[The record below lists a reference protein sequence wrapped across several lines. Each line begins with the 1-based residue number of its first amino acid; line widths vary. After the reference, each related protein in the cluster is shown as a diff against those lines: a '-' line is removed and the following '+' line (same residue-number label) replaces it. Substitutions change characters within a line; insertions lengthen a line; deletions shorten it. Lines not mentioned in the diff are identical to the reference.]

1 MRKIKRKSRR
11 VVFYFAFFIFAGVS
25 IGYAALTTSLN
36 ITGQSTLSKNSWDVH
51 FEDVR
56 VLNNYTADRSSRP
69 TIDSTQTK
77 ITFSLK
83 LTTPG
88 QFYEISTDVVNS
100 GTIDAMLSTIS
111 NNLTTSQKK
120 YLEYSVKYIDG
131 ASMNTKDYLK
141 KDTKQRIKIKIY
153 FKKDITAADLQA
165 TTSSISIAINLKYLQ
180 ADSTAHERT
189 KASIVCKRAT
199 ALETATC
206 SRTSSGCYAAGY
218 YNGGSKGTTT
228 ITYGNLGTS
237 GTLSPGDAFDCDVKG
252 TGTTNRFYYL
262 ADLDSTT
269 AVLLSAELLYKVVPE
284 LGTNMAPNVCYDCR
298 YVPDFNARYGPLSA
312 RLILPT
318 TSEWPNITLKKPI
331 RAIESKE
338 NNIIH
343 VNIFNYSEYAARL
356 PSTSEISNCG
366 SLSSDSCIFLY
377 QHTAYEYSS
386 YPVSSLLTETPCNI
400 GTPYTLHTID
410 RQFESSPYG
419 AVKAAIELPKT
430 RISY

>member
-11 VVFYFAFFIFAGVS
+11 IIFYFAFFIFVGVS

-36 ITGQSTLSKNSWDVH
+36 ITGQSTLSKNLWDVH

-56 VLNNYTADRSSRP
+56 VLNNYTADQSSRP

-252 TGTTNRFYYL
+252 TGATNRFYYL
-262 ADLDSTT
+262 TDLDSTT
-269 AVLLSAELLYKVVPE
+269 AILLSSTFSYKNFST
-284 LGTNMAPNVCYDCR
+284 LGNQAPYVCYDCR
-298 YVPDFNARYGPLSA
+298 YIMGHY
-312 RLILPT
+312 
-318 TSEWPNITLKKPI
+318 
-331 RAIESKE
+331 
-338 NNIIH
+338 
-343 VNIFNYSEYAARL
+343 
-356 PSTSEISNCG
+356 
-366 SLSSDSCIFLY
+366 
-377 QHTAYEYSS
+377 
-386 YPVSSLLTETPCNI
+386 LL
-400 GTPYTLHTID
+400 D
-410 RQFESSPYG
+410 
-419 AVKAAIELPKT
+419 
-430 RISY
+430 

>member
-1 MRKIKRKSRR
+1 MKKIKRKSRR
-11 VVFYFAFFIFAGVS
+11 IIFYFAFFIFAGVS
-25 IGYAALTTSLN
+25 IGYADLTTSLN
-36 ITGQSTLSKNSWDVH
+36 ITWQSTLSKNSWDVH

-131 ASMNTKDYLK
+131 ASMNRKDYLK
-141 KDTKQRIKIKIY
+141 KGTKQRIKIKIY
-153 FKKDITAADLQA
+153 FKKDITASDLQA
-165 TTSSISIAINLKYLQ
+165 TTNSISIAINLKYLQ
-180 ADSTAHERT
+180 ADSTAHART

-206 SRTSSGCYAAGY
+206 SRTSIGCHAAGY
-218 YNGGSKGTTT
+218 YNGGSKRTTT

-262 ADLDSTT
+262 TDLDSTT
-269 AVLLSAELLYKVVPE
+269 AILLSSTFSYKHFSTLYN
-284 LGTNMAPNVCYDCR
+284 LAGSAPCG
-298 YVPDFNARYGPLSA
+298 ARPV
-312 RLILPT
+312 I
-318 TSEWPNITLKKPI
+318 EVLK
-331 RAIESKE
+331 
-338 NNIIH
+338 NDMD
-343 VNIFNYSEYAARL
+343 Y
-356 PSTSEISNCG
+356 
-366 SLSSDSCIFLY
+366 
-377 QHTAYEYSS
+377 
-386 YPVSSLLTETPCNI
+386 
-400 GTPYTLHTID
+400 
-410 RQFESSPYG
+410 
-419 AVKAAIELPKT
+419 
-430 RISY
+430 

>member
-11 VVFYFAFFIFAGVS
+11 IIFYFAFLIFVGVS

-36 ITGQSTLSKNSWDVH
+36 ITGQSTLSKNLWDVH

-56 VLNNYTADRSSRP
+56 VLNNYTADQSSRP

-141 KDTKQRIKIKIY
+141 KGTKQRIKIKIY

-199 ALETATC
+199 VLETATC

-237 GTLSPGDAFDCDVKG
+237 GILSSGDAFDCDVKG

-262 ADLDSTT
+262 TDLDSTT
-269 AVLLSAELLYKVVPE
+269 AILLSSTFSYKNFST
-284 LGTNMAPNVCYDCR
+284 LGNQAPYVCYDCR
-298 YVPDFNARYGPLSA
+298 YIPDFKTAYGPLSA
-312 RLILPT
+312 RLMLPT
-318 TSEWPNITLKKPI
+318 TGEWANVTLKKPI

-338 NNIIH
+338 NDIIH

-377 QHTAYEYSS
+377 QHTAYENSN
-386 YPVSSLLTETPCNI
+386 YPVEEILTETPY
-400 GTPYTLHTID
+400 GVELPYVINTSN
-410 RQFESSPYG
+410 RQYQPYPYG

>member
-11 VVFYFAFFIFAGVS
+11 IIFYFTFFIFVGVS

-36 ITGQSTLSKNSWDVH
+36 ITGQSTLSKNLWDVH

-56 VLNNYTADRSSRP
+56 VLNNYTADQSSRP

-153 FKKDITAADLQA
+153 FKKDITASDLQA
-165 TTSSISIAINLKYLQ
+165 TTNSISIAINLKYLQ

-206 SRTSSGCYAAGY
+206 SRTSIGCYAAGY

-262 ADLDSTT
+262 TDLDSTT
-269 AVLLSAELLYKVVPE
+269 AILLSSTFSYKHFSTLYNLAVS
-284 LGTNMAPNVCYDCR
+284 APCG
-298 YVPDFNARYGPLSA
+298 ARPV
-312 RLILPT
+312 I
-318 TSEWPNITLKKPI
+318 EVLK
-331 RAIESKE
+331 
-338 NNIIH
+338 NDMD
-343 VNIFNYSEYAARL
+343 Y
-356 PSTSEISNCG
+356 
-366 SLSSDSCIFLY
+366 
-377 QHTAYEYSS
+377 
-386 YPVSSLLTETPCNI
+386 
-400 GTPYTLHTID
+400 
-410 RQFESSPYG
+410 
-419 AVKAAIELPKT
+419 
-430 RISY
+430 